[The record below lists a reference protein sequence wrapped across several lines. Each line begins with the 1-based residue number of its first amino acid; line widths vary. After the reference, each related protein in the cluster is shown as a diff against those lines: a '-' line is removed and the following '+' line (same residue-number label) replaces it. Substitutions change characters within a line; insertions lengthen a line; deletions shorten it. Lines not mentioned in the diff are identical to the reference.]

1 MNDMNMRNFIILAAS
16 ALLLVSCNKNEA
28 DLSIYEGEYAVDSA
42 TVITMNGN
50 QVSLADYSNAAIR
63 ISATTGNDCE
73 ITLINLITGQPEV
86 QLQGTVTEP
95 EETRSTAGAVFSGQ
109 TMTADRSITVEGIT
123 AESAIASVNITEQIT
138 VQGIPGKWT
147 LDGIALTF
155 SHPDLETLDLTGL
168 LAGQATPP
176 PVSQISDLKF
186 PVTDLLAT
194 VNELINSSIAAD
206 PTVREDYI
214 ELTADGYV
222 NPGNITDG
230 PAATEDIASY
240 YVRPGDKTLNIF
252 LPKSVVTVLFNDL
265 KDNSGYS
272 ALIEM
277 FELEDFLSNPQSIVI
292 PLDYAMTDK
301 GLSLTADQ
309 DIVAQYMNTLSGA
322 INAVKE
328 LILSLSPETI
338 RTAAATMLPGLE
350 TLITN
355 DNYTVIISL
364 LTDIVDAFT
373 SPEARYSVTLDLTA
387 VDL

>member
-1 MNDMNMRNFIILAAS
+1 MKDMNMRNFIILAAS

-86 QLQGTVTEP
+86 QFQGTVTEP
-95 EETRSTAGAVFSGQ
+95 EETRSAAGAVFSGQ

-123 AESAIASVNITEQIT
+123 SESALASVNITEQIT

-155 SHPDLETLDLTGL
+155 SHPDLDTLDLTGL
-168 LAGQATPP
+168 LAGQVTQSPGP
-176 PVSQISDLKF
+176 QIPDLKF

-206 PTVREDYI
+206 PAVREDYI

-252 LPKSVVTVLFNDL
+252 LPKSVVTELFNGL

-277 FELEDFLSNPQSIVI
+277 FELENFLSNPQSIVI
-292 PLDYAMTDK
+292 PLDYAMTDN

-338 RTAAATMLPGLE
+338 RTAAARMFPGLE
-350 TLITN
+350 ALITN

-373 SPEARYSVTLDLTA
+373 SPEARYSATLDLTA

>member
-1 MNDMNMRNFIILAAS
+1 M
-16 ALLLVSCNKNEA
+16 
-28 DLSIYEGEYAVDSA
+28 
-42 TVITMNGN
+42 
-50 QVSLADYSNAAIR
+50 
-63 ISATTGNDCE
+63 
-73 ITLINLITGQPEV
+73 
-86 QLQGTVTEP
+86 
-95 EETRSTAGAVFSGQ
+95 
-109 TMTADRSITVEGIT
+109 
-123 AESAIASVNITEQIT
+123 
-138 VQGIPGKWT
+138 
-147 LDGIALTF
+147 
-155 SHPDLETLDLTGL
+155 
-168 LAGQATPP
+168 
-176 PVSQISDLKF
+176 
-186 PVTDLLAT
+186 
-194 VNELINSSIAAD
+194 
-206 PTVREDYI
+206 
-214 ELTADGYV
+214 
-222 NPGNITDG
+222 
-230 PAATEDIASY
+230 
-240 YVRPGDKTLNIF
+240 
-252 LPKSVVTVLFNDL
+252 LFNGL

-277 FELEDFLSNPQSIVI
+277 FELENFLSNPQSIVI
-292 PLDYAMTDK
+292 PLDYAMTDN

>member
-1 MNDMNMRNFIILAAS
+1 MKDMNMRNFIILAAS

-86 QLQGTVTEP
+86 QFQGTVTEP
-95 EETRSTAGAVFSGQ
+95 EETRSAAGAVFSGQ

-123 AESAIASVNITEQIT
+123 SESALASVNITEQIT

-155 SHPDLETLDLTGL
+155 SHPDLDTLDLTGL
-168 LAGQATPP
+168 LAGQVTQSPGP
-176 PVSQISDLKF
+176 QIPDLKF

-206 PTVREDYI
+206 PAVREDYI

-252 LPKSVVTVLFNDL
+252 LPKSVVTELFNGL

-277 FELEDFLSNPQSIVI
+277 FELENFLSNPQSIVI
-292 PLDYAMTDK
+292 PLDYAMTDN

-338 RTAAATMLPGLE
+338 RTAAATMFPGLE
-350 TLITN
+350 DLITN

>member
-1 MNDMNMRNFIILAAS
+1 MKDMNMRNFIILAAS

-86 QLQGTVTEP
+86 QFQGTVTEP
-95 EETRSTAGAVFSGQ
+95 EETRSAAGAVFSGQ

-123 AESAIASVNITEQIT
+123 SESALASVNITEQIT

-147 LDGIALTF
+147 LEGIALTF
-155 SHPDLETLDLTGL
+155 SHPDLDTLDLTGL
-168 LAGQATPP
+168 LAGQVTQSPGP
-176 PVSQISDLKF
+176 QIPDLKF

-206 PTVREDYI
+206 PAVREDYI

-252 LPKSVVTVLFNDL
+252 LPKSVVTELFNGL

-277 FELEDFLSNPQSIVI
+277 FELENFLSNPQSIVI
-292 PLDYAMTDK
+292 PLDYAMTDN

-338 RTAAATMLPGLE
+338 RTAAARMFPGLE
-350 TLITN
+350 ALITN

-373 SPEARYSVTLDLTA
+373 SPEARYSATLDLTA

>member
-1 MNDMNMRNFIILAAS
+1 MKDMNMRNFIILAAS

-86 QLQGTVTEP
+86 QFQGTVTEP
-95 EETRSTAGAVFSGQ
+95 EETRSAAGAVFSGQ
-109 TMTADRSITVEGIT
+109 TVTADRSITVEGIT
-123 AESAIASVNITEQIT
+123 SESALASVNITEQIT

-155 SHPDLETLDLTGL
+155 SHPDLDTLDLTGL
-168 LAGQATPP
+168 LAGQVTQSPGP
-176 PVSQISDLKF
+176 QIPDLKF

-206 PTVREDYI
+206 PAVREDYI

-252 LPKSVVTVLFNDL
+252 LPKSVVTELFNGL

-277 FELEDFLSNPQSIVI
+277 FELENFLSNPQSIVI
-292 PLDYAMTDK
+292 PLDYAMTDN

-338 RTAAATMLPGLE
+338 RTAAATMFPGLE
-350 TLITN
+350 ALITN

>member
-95 EETRSTAGAVFSGQ
+95 EETRSAAGAVFSGQ

-123 AESAIASVNITEQIT
+123 AESALASVNITEQIT

-168 LAGQATPP
+168 LAGQTTQLPGSP
-176 PVSQISDLKF
+176 IPDLKF

-206 PTVREDYI
+206 PAVREDYI

-230 PAATEDIASY
+230 PVATEDIASY
-240 YVRPGDKTLNIF
+240 YIRPGDKTLNIF
-252 LPKSVVTVLFNDL
+252 LPKSVVTVLFNGL

-277 FELEDFLSNPQSIVI
+277 FELENFLSNPQSIVI
-292 PLDYAMTDK
+292 PLDYAMTDN

-350 TLITN
+350 TFITN

>member
-1 MNDMNMRNFIILAAS
+1 MKDMNMRNFIILAAS

-86 QLQGTVTEP
+86 QFQGTVTEP
-95 EETRSTAGAVFSGQ
+95 EETRSAAGAVFSGQ

-123 AESAIASVNITEQIT
+123 AESALASVNITEQIT

-155 SHPDLETLDLTGL
+155 SHPDLDTLDLTGL
-168 LAGQATPP
+168 LAGQVTQSPGP
-176 PVSQISDLKF
+176 QIPDLKF

-206 PTVREDYI
+206 PAVREDYI

-252 LPKSVVTVLFNDL
+252 LPKSVVTELFNGL

-277 FELEDFLSNPQSIVI
+277 FELENFLSNPQSIVI
-292 PLDYAMTDK
+292 PLDYAMTDN

-338 RTAAATMLPGLE
+338 RTAAATMFPGLE
-350 TLITN
+350 ALITN

>member
-1 MNDMNMRNFIILAAS
+1 MTISQNL
-16 ALLLVSCNKNEA
+16 K
-28 DLSIYEGEYAVDSA
+28 DLRRLSGLTQEQVAEKVGLTRQAISSYE
-42 TVITMNGN
+42 
-50 QVSLADYSNAAIR
+50 
-63 ISATTGNDCE
+63 
-73 ITLINLITGQPEV
+73 
-86 QLQGTVTEP
+86 
-95 EETRSTAGAVFSGQ
+95 SGRTQ
-109 TMTADRSITVEGIT
+109 
-123 AESAIASVNITEQIT
+123 
-138 VQGIPGKWT
+138 
-147 LDGIALTF
+147 
-155 SHPDLETLDLTGL
+155 PDLDTLDLTGL
-168 LAGQATPP
+168 LAGQVTQSPGP
-176 PVSQISDLKF
+176 QIPDLKF

-206 PTVREDYI
+206 PAVREDYI

-252 LPKSVVTVLFNDL
+252 LPKSVVTELFNGL

-277 FELEDFLSNPQSIVI
+277 FELENFLSNPQSIVI
-292 PLDYAMTDK
+292 PLDYAMTDN

-338 RTAAATMLPGLE
+338 RTAAATMFPGLE
-350 TLITN
+350 ALITN

>member
-1 MNDMNMRNFIILAAS
+1 MKDMNMRNFIILAAS

-86 QLQGTVTEP
+86 QFQGTVTEP
-95 EETRSTAGAVFSGQ
+95 EETRSAAGAVFSGQ

-123 AESAIASVNITEQIT
+123 SESALASVNITEQIT

-155 SHPDLETLDLTGL
+155 SHPDLDTLDLTGL
-168 LAGQATPP
+168 LAGQVTQSPGP
-176 PVSQISDLKF
+176 QIPDLKF

-206 PTVREDYI
+206 PAVREDYI

-252 LPKSVVTVLFNDL
+252 LPKSVVTELFNGL

-277 FELEDFLSNPQSIVI
+277 FELENFLSNPQSIVI
-292 PLDYAMTDK
+292 PLDYAMTDN

-338 RTAAATMLPGLE
+338 RTAAATMFPGLE
-350 TLITN
+350 VLITN